1 MNACSHCDAMLHSDA
16 LPDGLCPQCLL
27 KLGLLVRN
35 AGAVAVAHSEGA
47 SPFGRYNII
56 RPLGEGG
63 MGVVYLAEQQ
73 HPIRRLV
80 ALKVIKLG
88 MNSRE
93 VMARF
98 GSERQ
103 ALAMMDH
110 ANIARVFDAGVSE
123 QGQPYFA
130 MEYVSGIHI
139 TEYCDQ
145 NRLTTRERA
154 ELFLQVCQAVQ
165 HAHQKGVIH
174 RDIKPANVLVCERD
188 GKPFPQVIDFGVAKA
203 TDQRLAEY
211 SAFTRFGQLIGTP
224 EYMSPEQ
231 SELTGF
237 DVDTATDVYS
247 LGVLLYQLLVGVLP
261 FEVTDLRKVSLLE
274 LLRMIRE
281 QEPPTPS
288 NRFAGLEDAAGIA
301 TNRRTDPAALRSELS
316 GDLNWI
322 VLKAI
327 EKEKDRRYSSASDF
341 AGDLRRYLTDQP
353 VVARPPS
360 TTYHLQKFAR
370 RHKAL
375 VAGVAA
381 VFAVLLAGVSAST
394 SEAIRAGR
402 AEAAAVIER
411 DVALAADRAN
421 AVATDHVL
429 KNLLAEKGVDGEPL
443 KQPEPGSAI
452 SKTEVET
459 FEASSFDAKLLKQRL
474 ETASS
479 RAATL
484 FRDEPL
490 KQAATERIIGEAYEP
505 LALYSDAQRHLER
518 ALDLGKLHRAVS
530 NPLGKSI
537 FQFPSGPNIQAR
549 ATDTPATLATMTDLG
564 FVYSAQGN
572 AGKADQL
579 FRNVLAI
586 QRQLLG
592 PTHPETLQCE
602 LNLAEF
608 CFDQGRI
615 AEVESLLREIVAGSQ
630 SAQGDNHPFT
640 QSALLLL
647 VLALQEQGKFAEAEP
662 LLSKAASSGTRPP
675 HWPYLEDRLG
685 RQRLGQH
692 RYVEAEKLLREALLD
707 YTLLHPKSWLRY
719 NTESRLGESLAGE
732 KRFPEAEQALL
743 SGYQGMLQHQ
753 EAQVWPLGKQRLKH
767 AGEALVQFYKA
778 WGDQSK
784 VAEWQRKVSVDI
796 TPNSSKA
803 P

>member
-1 MNACSHCDAMLHSDA
+1 MAEAEPA
-16 LPDGLCPQCLL
+16 RAFGPY
-27 KLGLLVRN
+27 KIVR
-35 AGAVAVAHSEGA
+35 V
-47 SPFGRYNII
+47 
-56 RPLGEGG
+56 LGEGG

-73 HPIRRLV
+73 EPIRRLV

-110 ANIARVFDAGVSE
+110 PNIARVFDAGVSE

-139 TEYCDQ
+139 TEYCDE
-145 NRLTTRERA
+145 NRLTNRERA
-154 ELFLQVCQAVQ
+154 DLFLQVCQAVQ

-203 TDQRLAEY
+203 IDQRLAEY
-211 SAFTRFGQLIGTP
+211 SAFTRFGQLVGTP

-231 SELTGF
+231 AELTGF
-237 DVDTATDVYS
+237 DVDTTTDVYS

-261 FEVTDLRKVSLLE
+261 FEVANLRKVGLLE
-274 LLRMIRE
+274 LLRIIRE
-281 QEPPTPS
+281 EEPPTPS
-288 NRFAGLEDAAGIA
+288 HRFAALNDAAAIA
-301 TNRRTDPAALRSELS
+301 ANHRTDPATLRSELA

-327 EKEKDRRYSSASDF
+327 EKDKDRRYASASDL

-360 TTYHLQKFAR
+360 TAYHLQKFAR

-381 VFAVLLAGVSAST
+381 VFAVLLAGVSVST
-394 SEAIRAGR
+394 WEVIRASH
-402 AEAAAVIER
+402 AEAAAVTER

-443 KQPEPGSAI
+443 KQPDPGAAI
-452 SKTEVET
+452 SKAEVDN
-459 FEASSFDAKLLKQRL
+459 FDASSFDTALLKQRL

-490 KQAATERIIGEAYEP
+490 QQAATERIIGEAYQP
-505 LALYSDAQRHLER
+505 LALYADAQRHLER
-518 ALDLGKLHRAVS
+518 ALELGKLHPAVS
-530 NPLGKSI
+530 SLLSESV
-537 FQFPSGPNIQAR
+537 FTSGPNIR
-549 ATDTPATLATMTDLG
+549 VHETDTPATLATMTDLG
-564 FVYSAQGN
+564 FVYSAE
-572 AGKADQL
+572 GKASKAEEL
-579 FRNVLAI
+579 FRSVLEI

-602 LNLAEF
+602 LNLAGL

-615 AEVESLLREIVAGSQ
+615 SEVESLLREIVAGSA
-630 SAQGDNHPFT
+630 SSQGENHPFT
-640 QSALLLL
+640 QNAALLL
-647 VLALQEQGKFAEAEP
+647 VLALQEQGKFEDAEP
-662 LLSKAASSGTRPP
+662 LLSKAAKSGTRPP

-692 RYVEAEKLLREALLD
+692 RYAEAEKLLRETLLD

-732 KRFPEAEQALL
+732 KRFPEAEKSLL
-743 SGYQGMLQHQ
+743 SGYQGMLQHR
-753 EAQVWPLGKQRLKH
+753 EAQVWPLGKLRLKQ
-767 AGEALVQFYKA
+767 AGDAIVQLYNDWGFPDKA
-778 WGDQSK
+778 R
-784 VAEWQRKVSVDI
+784 EWQRKVNADI
-796 TPNSSKA
+796 APNSAKA

>member
-1 MNACSHCDAMLHSDA
+1 MNVCPHCDAMLHSEA
-16 LPDGLCPQCLL
+16 LPEGLCPQCLL

-35 AGAVAVAHSEGA
+35 GGAVAVAHAESA
-47 SPFGRYNII
+47 RPFGPYSII
-56 RPLGEGG
+56 RILGEGG

-73 HPIRRLV
+73 QPIRRLV

-88 MNSRE
+88 MNTRE

-110 ANIARVFDAGVSE
+110 PNIARVFDAGVSE
-123 QGQPYFA
+123 EGQPYFA

-145 NRLTTRERA
+145 NRLTNRERA

-174 RDIKPANVLVCERD
+174 RDIKPANVLVCDRD

-203 TDQRLAEY
+203 IDQRLAEY
-211 SAFTRFGQLIGTP
+211 SAFTRFGQLVGTP

-231 SELTGF
+231 AELTGF
-237 DVDTATDVYS
+237 DVDTTTDVYS

-261 FEVTDLRKVSLLE
+261 FEVANLRKVGLLE

-281 QEPPTPS
+281 QEPPVPS
-288 NRFAGLEDAAGIA
+288 NRLAALEDAADIA
-301 TNRRTDPAALRSELS
+301 ANRRTDPATLRSELS

-322 VLKAI
+322 ILKAI
-327 EKEKDRRYSSASDF
+327 EKDKDRRYSSASDL
-341 AGDLRRYLTDQP
+341 AGDLRRYLADQP

-360 TTYHLQKFAR
+360 TAYHLQKFAR

-375 VAGVAA
+375 VASVAA
-381 VFAVLLAGVSAST
+381 VFAVLLAGVSVST
-394 SEAIRAGR
+394 WEAIRASR
-402 AEAAAVIER
+402 AEAAAVMER

-421 AVATDHVL
+421 ALATDHVL

-443 KQPEPGSAI
+443 KQPEPGATI

-459 FEASSFDAKLLKQRL
+459 FDGSSFNPALLKQRL

-484 FRDEPL
+484 FRNEPL
-490 KQAATERIIGEAYEP
+490 KQAATERIIGEAYQP

-518 ALDLGKLHRAVS
+518 ALELEKLHRAVS
-530 NPLGKSI
+530 NPMSNSI
-537 FQFPSGPNIQAR
+537 FPSDPNIRAR
-549 ATDTPATLATMTDLG
+549 ETNTPATLATMTDLG

-572 AGKADQL
+572 ASKAGEL
-579 FRNVLAI
+579 FRTVLAI

-592 PTHPETLQCE
+592 PTHPETLQCQ

-615 AEVESLLREIVAGSQ
+615 AEVESLLKEIVAGSR
-630 SAQGDNHPFT
+630 SAQGDGHPFT
-640 QSALLLL
+640 QSAALLL
-647 VLALQEQGKFAEAEP
+647 VLALQEQGKFEEAEP
-662 LLSKAASSGTRPP
+662 LLSKVARSGTRPP

-692 RYVEAEKLLREALLD
+692 RYLEAEKLLREAVLD

-719 NTESRLGESLAGE
+719 NTESRLGESLAGQ

-767 AGEALVQFYKA
+767 AGDALVQLYKA
-778 WGDQSK
+778 WGVPDK
-784 VAEWQRKVSVDI
+784 ATEWQRKVNADI
-796 TPNSSKA
+796 ASDSSKA

>member
-1 MNACSHCDAMLHSDA
+1 MNVCSHCDAMLHSDA
-16 LPDGLCPQCLL
+16 LPEGLCPQCLL
-27 KLGLLVRN
+27 KLGLLACN
-35 AGAVAVAHSEGA
+35 GGAVAVAHSKPA
-47 SPFGRYNII
+47 RPFGPYSII
-56 RPLGEGG
+56 RILGEGG

-73 HPIRRLV
+73 QPIRRLV

-88 MNSRE
+88 MNTRE

-103 ALAMMDH
+103 ALAVMDH
-110 ANIARVFDAGVSE
+110 PNIARVFDAGVSE

-130 MEYVSGIHI
+130 MEFVSGIHI
-139 TEYCDQ
+139 TEYCDE
-145 NRLTTRERA
+145 NRLTNRERA

-174 RDIKPANVLVCERD
+174 RDIKPANVLVSERD

-211 SAFTRFGQLIGTP
+211 SAFTRFGQLVGTP

-231 SELTGF
+231 AELTGF
-237 DVDTATDVYS
+237 DVDTTTDVYS

-261 FEVTDLRKVSLLE
+261 FEVTNLRKVGLLE
-274 LLRMIRE
+274 LLRIIRE
-281 QEPPTPS
+281 QEPPSPS
-288 NRFAGLEDAAGIA
+288 NRFAALEDAADIA
-301 TNRRTDPAALRSELS
+301 ASRRTDPATLRSELS

-327 EKEKDRRYSSASDF
+327 EKDKDRRYSSASDL

-375 VAGVAA
+375 VASVAA
-381 VFAVLLAGVSAST
+381 VFAVLLAGVSVST
-394 SEAIRAGR
+394 WEAIRAGR

-443 KQPEPGSAI
+443 KQPEPGTAI

-459 FEASSFDAKLLKQRL
+459 FDASSFDAALLKQRL
-474 ETASS
+474 ETASA

-505 LALYSDAQRHLER
+505 LALYAEAQRHLER
-518 ALDLGKLHRAVS
+518 ALELGKLPRAVS
-530 NPLGKSI
+530 NPLSKLI
-537 FQFPSGPNIQAR
+537 FPGDPDIR
-549 ATDTPATLATMTDLG
+549 AHETNTPATLATMTDLG
-564 FVYSAQGN
+564 FVYSAQGS
-572 AGKADQL
+572 AGKADEL

-602 LNLAEF
+602 LDLAEF
-608 CFDQGRI
+608 YFNEGRI

-630 SAQGDNHPFT
+630 STQGDGHAFT
-640 QSALLLL
+640 QNAVLLL
-647 VLALQEQGKFAEAEP
+647 VLALQEQGKFEEAEP
-662 LLSKAASSGTRPP
+662 LLSKAARSGSRPP

-692 RYVEAEKLLREALLD
+692 RYLEAEKLLREAVAD
-707 YTLLHPKSWLRY
+707 YTLLHPTSWLRY

-767 AGEALVQFYKA
+767 AGDALVQLYKA
-778 WGDQSK
+778 WGVPDK
-784 VAEWQRKVSVDI
+784 ATEWQRKVSADI
-796 TPNSSKA
+796 AADSSKA

>member
-1 MNACSHCDAMLHSDA
+1 MPAQARSPRTQRWEC
-16 LPDGLCPQCLL
+16 
-27 KLGLLVRN
+27 
-35 AGAVAVAHSEGA
+35 VAAADSEPGR
-47 SPFGRYNII
+47 PFGPYNII
-56 RPLGEGG
+56 RILGEGG

-73 HPIRRLV
+73 HPVRRLV

-98 GSERQ
+98 ESERQ

-110 ANIARVFDAGVSE
+110 PNIARVFDAGVSQ

-145 NRLTTRERA
+145 NRLTNRERA
-154 ELFLQVCQAVQ
+154 ELFVQVCQAVQ

-174 RDIKPANVLVCERD
+174 RDIKPANILVCARD

-211 SAFTRFGQLIGTP
+211 SAFTRFGQLVGTP

-231 SELTGF
+231 AELSGF
-237 DVDTATDVYS
+237 DIDTTTDVYS
-247 LGVLLYQLLVGVLP
+247 LGVLLYQLIAGVLP
-261 FEVTDLRKVSLLE
+261 FEVINLRKVGLLE

-288 NRFAGLEDAAGIA
+288 DRFAALEDTADIAA
-301 TNRRTDPAALRSELS
+301 NRRTDPATLRNELA

-327 EKEKDRRYSSASDF
+327 EKDKDRRYASASDL
-341 AGDLRRYLTDQP
+341 AEDLRRYLTDQP

-360 TTYHLQKFAR
+360 TAYHLQKIAR

-381 VFAVLLAGVSAST
+381 VFTVLLAGVSAST
-394 SEAIRAGR
+394 WEAIRASR
-402 AEAAAVIER
+402 AEASAVTER

-421 AVATDHVL
+421 AVATDHVF

-443 KQPEPGSAI
+443 KQPEPGAAI
-452 SKTEVET
+452 SKTELDT
-459 FEASSFDAKLLKQRL
+459 LDPSSFDPALLKQRL

-518 ALDLGKLHRAVS
+518 ALELGKLPDAVP
-530 NPLGKSI
+530 NLPGKSI
-537 FQFPSGPNIQAR
+537 FLAAPSIRTHETN
-549 ATDTPATLATMTDLG
+549 TPATLATMTDLG
-564 FVYSAQGN
+564 FVYGAQGN
-572 AGKADQL
+572 ASKAEEL

-592 PTHPETLQCE
+592 PTHPETLQCQ

-608 CFDQGRI
+608 CFDQARI

-630 SAQGDNHPFT
+630 SAQGDTHPFT
-640 QSALLLL
+640 QSAVLLL
-647 VLALQEQGKFAEAEP
+647 VLALQEQGKFDEAEP
-662 LLSKAASSGTRPP
+662 LLNRAARSSNRPP

-692 RYVEAEKLLREALLD
+692 RYLEAEKLLREALFD

-732 KRFPEAEQALL
+732 NRFPEAEQSLL
-743 SGYQGMLQHQ
+743 SGYQGMLQHR
-753 EAQVWPLGKQRLKH
+753 EAQVWPLGKLRLKH
-767 AGEALVQFYKA
+767 AGDALVQLYKA
-778 WGDQSK
+778 WGVPDK
-784 VAEWQRKVSVDI
+784 AAEWQRKVSADV
-796 TPNSSKA
+796 A